1 MASKLPPSKI
11 SKLRADLARNPR
23 LFVPLAHEYLQ
34 SDQLEEAIPL
44 LLKGLLNYPDY
55 VAGWGLL
62 GQAYLQRKETSAA
75 REAFQRIVAL
85 NPSHIQAHKKLA
97 LLHKEEGALA
107 LAVQSFRSVLSI
119 DPSDREAA
127 EALAEMEHPTPA
139 LLPESAPPES
149 VDSGEKILQDNKV
162 EGTEEGDLEGDLA
175 RTVVSPMLASL
186 YLHQGHHKE
195 AAAVYR
201 ALQHPSRRPSPSNER
216 HIRRLRGWL
225 AAIQTERMR
234 QLQIEETG

>member
-1 MASKLPPSKI
+1 MATKLPPSKI

-55 VAGWGLL
+55 VAAWGLL
-62 GQAYLQRKETSAA
+62 GQAYLQKKKTPAA

-97 LLHKEEGALA
+97 LLYQEEGALP
-107 LAVQSFRSVLSI
+107 LAIQAFKAVLSI

-127 EALAEMEHPTPA
+127 AALTEMER
-139 LLPESAPPES
+139 PEPVPSPPSAPLAAPLTAPLES
-149 VDSGEKILQDNKV
+149 VDSGEKVD
-162 EGTEEGDLEGDLA
+162 GCTEAGDLA
-175 RTVVSPMLASL
+175 ETVVSPMLASL

-195 AAAVYR
+195 AAAVYQ
-201 ALQHPSRRPSPSNER
+201 ALQNPSRKPSNER
-216 HIRRLRGWL
+216 SIRRLRGWL
-225 AAIQTERMR
+225 TAIQAERIQR
-234 QLQIEETG
+234 LQIEEIL